1 MSRTRWKTAAGLVTA
16 AVLLSGCGS
25 TPGVAVSVGD
35 REISHDRIDEATS
48 NLCAA
53 LGDQFES
60 QGTVVPMAVVRQAV
74 VRLLT
79 LRSQATQIADAYGI
93 EPGRTY
99 ADDVEQRRLSAAS
112 AADDVR
118 DDYVLLTSSTALAND
133 VAEQVGRIELE
144 GQDIAEPTR
153 EQVGQA
159 GVEVF
164 NTWPD
169 AHGLE
174 VDPRYGLENVDGQ
187 LTPVDTNLSVAV
199 SDNALAGLE
208 EQPSAAFASSLPA
221 NQRCG

>member
-1 MSRTRWKTAAGLVTA
+1 MSRTRWKTAAGLATA
-16 AVLLSGCGS
+16 AVLLSGCGT

-35 REISHDRIDEATS
+35 REISHDRVDEAAS
-48 NLCAA
+48 HLCAA
-53 LGDQFES
+53 LDEQFES
-60 QGTVVPMAVVRQAV
+60 QGTVVPMGVVSQAV

-79 LRSQATQIADAYGI
+79 LRAQATQIAEAYGI
-93 EPGRTY
+93 EPGSTY
-99 ADDVEQRRLSAAS
+99 ADDVAQRRQAVAS
-112 AADDVR
+112 APDDVR

-133 VAEQVGRIELE
+133 VAQQVGRIELE
-144 GQDIAEPTR
+144 GQDIAEPTP

-169 AHGLE
+169 ANGVE

-187 LTPVDTNLSVAV
+187 LRSVDTNLSVAV
-199 SDNALAGLE
+199 SDTAKSGLE
-208 EQPSAAFASSLPA
+208 EQPDVAFANTLPA